1 VLDSL
6 KPADASEAAAL
17 SAAFGWPHRPA
28 DWQVFL
34 QLGQGVAC
42 RREGRLVGTAMWFAL
57 DDSHATIS
65 LVQVAPDMQGQGLG
79 RRLMQA
85 VMENAAGRSL
95 KLHATL
101 EGAGLYA
108 SLGFT
113 PGGIV
118 EQWQGNAAFQP
129 CAAPGI
135 RIATPEDRAAIGQ
148 LDQAATG
155 LDRTRVLNT
164 LTHNAAVAVAGPPD
178 AVTGFVARRQFGR
191 GALIGPLVAPDA
203 AIAVALAGFVAEPG
217 FLRMELPSASLKPW
231 ATARGLACVGEV
243 QAMTTGDW
251 PTPSAPHTSM
261 ALASQ
266 AFG

>member
-1 VLDSL
+1 MLDSL
-6 KPADASEAAAL
+6 NPGDATEAAAL

-28 DWQVFL
+28 DWDVFL
-34 QLGQGVAC
+34 QLGHGVAC
-42 RREGRLVGTAMWFAL
+42 RRDGRLIGTAMWFAL
-57 DDSHATIS
+57 DDSHASIS

-79 RRLMQA
+79 RRLMRA
-85 VMENAAGRSL
+85 VMEDAAGRRL

-113 PGGIV
+113 AGEIV
-118 EQWQGNAAFQP
+118 EQWQGNACISP
-129 CAAPGI
+129 CAAAGI
-135 RIATPEDRAAIGQ
+135 RMATPEDRAAIGR

-155 LDRTRVLNT
+155 LDRALVLNAVMRE
-164 LTHNAAVAVAGPPD
+164 AAVAVAGPPGE
-178 AVTGFVARRQFGR
+178 VTGFVVRRLFGR
-191 GALIGPLVAPDA
+191 GALIGPLVAPDE
-203 AIAVALAGFVAEPG
+203 AIAIALANFVAEPG
-217 FLRMELPSASLKPW
+217 FLRIELPGAPLKAW
-231 ATARGLACVGEV
+231 ATACGLACVGQV

-251 PTPSAPHTSM
+251 PSPIAAATRI